1 MKKIS
6 RKEFLRKSSAG
17 IAALGMLSGTG
28 ASRAAGTMPL
38 RKLGDTGIMVSEI
51 CFGASR
57 TNNEGLI
64 RYAIDRG
71 INFLDTGRA
80 YANGN
85 NEKLVGRVIK
95 DIRENVVI
103 QSKIYLE
110 ESELRYG
117 GKGRRGSAEIYDLL
131 SKRTEESLSALGTD
145 YIDIMLYH
153 SAELEYLVFHEDVMK
168 FYESQKSQGIYR
180 AHGFSS
186 HDYELNILKHN
197 NRERFWD
204 VIMHAFNHSGSF
216 IHSLSGWSARW
227 DQEVLISELTRSA
240 EIGVAIVAMKTCSS
254 GPYSPGE
261 GKATYPGAVKWVL
274 DNDFVSSAAVA
285 ISGYEHMNEYL
296 KEYDIPVL

>member
-1 MKKIS
+1 
-6 RKEFLRKSSAG
+6 
-17 IAALGMLSGTG
+17 
-28 ASRAAGTMPL
+28 
-38 RKLGDTGIMVSEI
+38 
-51 CFGASR
+51 
-57 TNNEGLI
+57 
-64 RYAIDRG
+64 
-71 INFLDTGRA
+71 
-80 YANGN
+80 
-85 NEKLVGRVIK
+85 
-95 DIRENVVI
+95 
-103 QSKIYLE
+103 
-110 ESELRYG
+110 
-117 GKGRRGSAEIYDLL
+117 
-131 SKRTEESLSALGTD
+131 
-145 YIDIMLYH
+145 MLYH
-153 SAELEYLVFHEDVMK
+153 SAEVEYLVFHEDVMK

-204 VIMHAFNHSGSF
+204 VIMHPFNLSGSF

-227 DQEVLISELTRSA
+227 DQEVLISELARSA

-296 KEYDIPVL
+296 REYDIPVL